1 MLMLLPYSTD
11 SDTIPHDDS
20 LVASIRFGV
29 LASFGA
35 LYVTYIHCV
44 PKKTVVPKFGDNF
57 VKS

>member
-35 LYVTYIHCV
+35 LYVTYIDACILR
-44 PKKTVVPKFGDNF
+44 
-57 VKS
+57 